1 MDLATSSAV
10 VPLGTSL
17 VLPSGSLIW
26 ILSDIFG
33 STHVFRWIVS
43 VYGRGKERVKQ
54 LEATK
59 RL

>member
-1 MDLATSSAV
+1 
-10 VPLGTSL
+10 L

-26 ILSDIFG
+26 ILSDIVG